1 MRIVQLAYADIQLG
15 CGHQNL
21 LLSGSSLSMNLS
33 IISYTLIQKKSKKIK
48 FKKGIQSM
56 GGVFLRL
63 TSEFFCDK
71 RGVSKVHV
79 MRVNPKW
86 VDVPRYC

>member
-1 MRIVQLAYADIQLG
+1 
-15 CGHQNL
+15 
-21 LLSGSSLSMNLS
+21 
-33 IISYTLIQKKSKKIK
+33 
-48 FKKGIQSM
+48 M